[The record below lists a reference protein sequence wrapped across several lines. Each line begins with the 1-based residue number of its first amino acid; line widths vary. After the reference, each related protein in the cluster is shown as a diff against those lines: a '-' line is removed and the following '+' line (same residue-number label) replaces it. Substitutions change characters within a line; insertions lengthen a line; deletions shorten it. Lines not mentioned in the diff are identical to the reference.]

1 MKKYIWIVAVV
12 LALIGGVWL
21 LASKSTVSSDDSD
34 TLTFAT
40 IENEV
45 KTSDTVLYDVRT
57 EEEYAAGHMSGAKLH
72 DNQDIQQGIY
82 PDEPKDK
89 KIYLYC
95 RSGNR
100 SAQAAKSLEE
110 AGFTS
115 IIDLGG
121 LNDVQSI
128 GGKLVS

>member
-1 MKKYIWIVAVV
+1 MIAI
-12 LALIGGVWL
+12 LAGFWL
-21 LASKSTVSSDDSD
+21 LTSKNVVSNDSSGNLSF
-34 TLTFAT
+34 TT

-45 KTSDTVLYDVRT
+45 ATSNAVLYDVRT
-57 EEEYAAGHMSGAKLH
+57 EEEYAAGHMPGAKLH
-72 DNQDIQQGIY
+72 DNQDIQRGIY
-82 PDEPKDK
+82 PDEPKNK

-100 SAQAAKSLEE
+100 SAQATKTLEE
-110 AGFTS
+110 AGFTN

-128 GGKLVS
+128 GGTLSK

>member
-1 MKKYIWIVAVV
+1 MKKYIWIVTVV
-12 LALIGGVWL
+12 IAILAGFWL
-21 LASKSTVSSDDSD
+21 LTSKNVVSNDSSGNLSF
-34 TLTFAT
+34 TT

-45 KTSDTVLYDVRT
+45 ATSNAVLYDVRA
-57 EEEYAAGHMSGAKLH
+57 EEEYAAGHMPGAKLH
-72 DNQDIQQGIY
+72 DNQDIQRGIY
-82 PDEPKDK
+82 PDEPKNK

-100 SAQAAKSLEE
+100 SAQATKTIEE
-110 AGFTS
+110 AGFTN

-128 GGKLVS
+128 GGTLSK

>member
-1 MKKYIWIVAVV
+1 MKKYIWIVTAIIAIV
-12 LALIGGVWL
+12 GGVWL
-21 LASKSTVSSDDSD
+21 LASKSIVSNDDSD

-57 EEEYAAGHMSGAKLH
+57 EEEYAAGHMPGAKLH

-110 AGFTS
+110 AGFTN

-121 LNDVQSI
+121 LNDIQSI